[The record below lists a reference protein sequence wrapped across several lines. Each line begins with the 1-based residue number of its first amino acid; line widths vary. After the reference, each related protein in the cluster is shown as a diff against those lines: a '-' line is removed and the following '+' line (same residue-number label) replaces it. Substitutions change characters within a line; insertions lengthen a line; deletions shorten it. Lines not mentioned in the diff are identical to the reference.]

1 MALGGVWAM
10 TPSSVAGTAACH
22 CSVSGSGPGCGLR
35 QRGGHVIVPRPCVR
49 AERRRSTVDL
59 ANGRRCVLFAC
70 LSCFLAVC
78 TTPPGSGDCSDND
91 HDWYNGR
98 PPPPRPAPPND
109 CPTPALLRDGSRPS
123 RPGAC
128 VSMAMIRTTAPTTT
142 ATGTTAPSA
151 AALGPSLTI
160 ITTPQPTTGPPTPP
174 SRPPPRPPPR
184 SHHHHHHD
192 HRHHHHHH
200 HHGRPS
206 PSTLRCRVSAP
217 PNLLRRILVFG
228 NRSRRTTA
236 VLRRPLPIAPPTT
249 SVATIC
255 LFGDYSHD
263 CPARMHA
270 APPPF
275 MLYRLLRYRRLPRS
289 NDAPMADP
297 TPTAT

>member
-1 MALGGVWAM
+1 
-10 TPSSVAGTAACH
+10 
-22 CSVSGSGPGCGLR
+22 
-35 QRGGHVIVPRPCVR
+35 
-49 AERRRSTVDL
+49 
-59 ANGRRCVLFAC
+59 
-70 LSCFLAVC
+70 
-78 TTPPGSGDCSDND
+78 
-91 HDWYNGR
+91 
-98 PPPPRPAPPND
+98 
-109 CPTPALLRDGSRPS
+109 
-123 RPGAC
+123 
-128 VSMAMIRTTAPTTT
+128 MAMIRTTAPTTT

-151 AALGPSLTI
+151 AALGPSLPI

-184 SHHHHHHD
+184 SLHHHHHD

-236 VLRRPLPIAPPTT
+236 VLRRPLPIAPPTST

-255 LFGDYSHD
+255 LFGDYSSHD

-270 APPPF
+270 TPPPF
-275 MLYRLLRYRRLPRS
+275 VLYRLLRYRRLPRS

-297 TPTAT
+297 TPTATRLLCFDGRWRSCSHRRTCCDEWSVRLALMGRPLRSDDCFSTISSAPTTAVGPTAAVRRDWSLTAVSTTTPVATNAPV